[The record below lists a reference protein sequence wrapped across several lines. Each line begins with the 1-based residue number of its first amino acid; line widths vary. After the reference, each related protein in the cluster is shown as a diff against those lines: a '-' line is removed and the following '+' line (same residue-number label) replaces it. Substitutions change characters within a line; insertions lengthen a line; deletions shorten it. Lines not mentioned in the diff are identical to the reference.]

1 MATTRRFNQ
10 TMTHT
15 SQGRLVQARRV
26 ADNQREDLLRSVM
39 RDQGIISNQESDN
52 KVVAKRQGRLF
63 AAEQQ
68 ERALVDS
75 INQETTRR
83 TRAAALGKTQEA
95 AAVMLQREH
104 DATVRDQKLRQQL
117 VETEPEIRALKA
129 QLEAGYTRKM
139 QDVQITEHQQAAA
152 TRRQE
157 TEQTK
162 GLQQTQRDEW
172 VQEDI
177 AKTRQA
183 HTLKTMYQE
192 ELNEQLAEQ
201 EDGKR
206 REFEQFMKDKQMI
219 DDIVAQIHQE
229 DAQERQTA
237 VDQKL
242 ETQRDIQHHMT
253 IKAQFERDLAM
264 KMAEEE
270 ARLKEQAAEV
280 EARLAAQKRRKAN
293 EMAYQEAM
301 QAEMGAKQL
310 AVASEKAENEELL
323 RVLYEEERELE
334 LMQREES
341 DMNKMTHRK
350 MEMKKDY
357 DTATYLKMKQREADM
372 EEECAFRQAM
382 LEKFAR
388 DDKLEQLS
396 NDKRRRLGIQHGRD
410 VERLIEER
418 RERIMHEREQ
428 AARAHAQQQMLEKR
442 RREIIEEERQKL
454 IKAHAMK
461 LLGYIPKGVIQPHDL
476 EHLEPEV
483 RESFRP
489 QYTN

>member
-1 MATTRRFNQ
+1 
-10 TMTHT
+10 MTHT
-15 SQGRLVQARRV
+15 TQGRLVQARRV
-26 ADNQREDLLRSVM
+26 ADNQREDLLRAVM

-52 KVVAKRQGRLF
+52 KVVSKRQQRLF

-83 TRAAALGKTQEA
+83 TRAAALSKTQEV
-95 AAVMLQREH
+95 AAVMLQQEH
-104 DATVRDQKLRQQL
+104 DATIRDQKLRQQL

-139 QDVQITEHQQAAA
+139 QDIQITEHRQAAVD
-152 TRRQE
+152 RQKE
-157 TEQTK
+157 TEQTNM
-162 GLQQTQRDEW
+162 LQQTQRDEW
-172 VQEDI
+172 AQDDV

-229 DAQERQTA
+229 DHQERQKA

-253 IKAQFERDLAM
+253 IKAQFERALES
-264 KMAEEE
+264 KIAEEE
-270 ARLKEQAAEV
+270 ARLKQQAAEV
-280 EARLAAQKRRKAN
+280 EARLQAQKVRKAN
-293 EMAYQEAM
+293 EMAYQEAL

-341 DMNKMTHRK
+341 EQLKASSRR

-372 EEECAFRQAM
+372 EEECAFRSAM
-382 LEKFAR
+382 MEKFAR

-396 NDKRRRLGIQHGRD
+396 NEKRRRLGMQHGRE
-410 VERLIEER
+410 VENLIEER
-418 RERIMHEREQ
+418 RERIQLEREQ
-428 AARAHAQQQMLEKR
+428 AAREFAQQEMLEKR

-454 IKAHAMK
+454 IKEHAMK

-489 QYTN
+489 NYTK